1 MVSFTIYRSERTDP
15 VHTAD
20 RYERESIMQF
30 TTIDPLDIESL
41 SELET
46 TVSLYLQCLTL
57 LKAHEHYEVR
67 IGDWK
72 GTVGDVLRIAYEDE
86 DED

>member
-1 MVSFTIYRSERTDP
+1 MKTI
-15 VHTAD
+15 A
-20 RYERESIMQF
+20 
-30 TTIDPLDIESL
+30 TIDPLDIESL

-46 TVSLYLQCLTL
+46 IVNLYLRCHTL

-67 IGDWK
+67 IGEWA

-86 DED
+86 D

>member
-1 MVSFTIYRSERTDP
+1 MKTI
-15 VHTAD
+15 A
-20 RYERESIMQF
+20 
-30 TTIDPLDIESL
+30 TIDPLDIASL

-46 TVSLYLQCLTL
+46 TINLYLQCLTL
-57 LKAHEHYEVR
+57 LKAHEYYEVR
-67 IGDWK
+67 IGEWK